1 MMFLLALL
9 LALTPPQ
16 ALDQLKAGN
25 QRFVQN
31 QPIDP
36 NRSPERRQQ
45 VSQGQ
50 TPFATV
56 VGCSDSR
63 VAPELIFDQGLGDLF
78 IVRVAG
84 NVVGPLEIDSIE
96 YAADVVRTPL
106 VVVLGHERCG
116 AVTAVL
122 AGQTKDIEALAKQ
135 IEPAVQETKGL
146 KKDRLEQTIKANVG
160 LVVEKLRKNKI
171 LEKWIREKKL
181 EVLGGYYHLGSG
193 EVEWL
198 R

>member
-1 MMFLLALL
+1 MFLLALL